1 MQNSHMP
8 NETLS
13 ANDLLLAE
21 QTYLAQVAFQTNE
34 DRSRVSTFYV
44 ASVGSLI
51 LAITSAQTQL
61 VQSGPIY
68 WGFVILFLAL
78 SLSGLLVLLQLVRL
92 RQAWFETVLA
102 MNQIKDYYTQYLPE
116 EALDTAFMWTNA
128 SLPAKFKPWS
138 ISFLL
143 TLQVAIIGG
152 VTLGAALVFAGSAT
166 GISLWPPAIL
176 LGILYM
182 VLQLLLYRRLLR

>member
-1 MQNSHMP
+1 MP

-21 QTYLAQVAFQTNE
+21 QNYLAQVAFQTNE

-166 GISLWPPAIL
+166 GISLWP
-176 LGILYM
+176 
-182 VLQLLLYRRLLR
+182 